1 MQLDTETFTSS
12 HLCMAV
18 SVYACLCKRCCCC
31 AMPSCASATC
41 AKAYSACVTQCLCC
55 KWLCHTQHLYSA
67 NYCISATQALQLKH
81 WSTTLVTM
89 LLTKCLSIQATVCLP
104 FLHLQTVSLP
114 HSALKYCIDML
125 QEPRVL
131 PTMPGRAVPL
141 PLQQLRLTASALVF

>member
-1 MQLDTETFTSS
+1 VQLDTETFTSS

-41 AKAYSACVTQCLCC
+41 ANSACVTQCLCC